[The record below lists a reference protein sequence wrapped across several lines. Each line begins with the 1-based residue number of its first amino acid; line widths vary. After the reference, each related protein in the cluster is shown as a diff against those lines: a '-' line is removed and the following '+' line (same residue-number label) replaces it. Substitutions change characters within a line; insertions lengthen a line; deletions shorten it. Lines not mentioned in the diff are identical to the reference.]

1 MKKNKPSKPPAPP
14 RKQAEGGN
22 RLPWI
27 LAGAAAL
34 AAYLAYL
41 PALDGEFVF
50 DDRYLP
56 FLAPDAFIR
65 PIGMWVGAI
74 RPVLLLSFW
83 AQLHLMG
90 QEPFSYHLFNL
101 LLHLLNAGHVYQAQ
115 PLLLARLDPADG
127 RNPLL
132 AGFGAALFLLHPLQT
147 ESVAYVASRSEV
159 LCGAF
164 LLGSLAVFLLRR
176 GEAVT
181 IPVAAGALALFG
193 AGVLTKEQAA
203 VFPAVFLLMDYWW
216 NPGFSFAGIKRN
228 WRLYAPIAVLS
239 LPALGLVW
247 RVLSRAD
254 SAGFRVRGGIA
265 WYEYFLTQCRVIW
278 TYIRM
283 YVLPFGQNVDP
294 DVPFSRGLM
303 EHGAIFGLAGLA
315 ALAAAAWIWRK
326 REPLASFG
334 LFLFFVLLA
343 PTSSFIPIR
352 DPLAERRMYLP
363 ILGLILI
370 TIALVRRWQP
380 SRSTLAG
387 ALAGVLALAAL
398 VTWQRNHV
406 WAGPLPLWTDT
417 AARSPAKAR
426 PAFQLAFTHYEAGR
440 CAEASAAFEKAYK
453 LDPKSHELLVDW
465 ALALDC
471 TGQYLP
477 AVDKLQRAIQLEKTA
492 HVYAMLGM
500 VHAKGGNREAAL
512 QALAEAEKINGAY
525 DMTYAYRGNIYLT
538 ENDLARAEAEFRHAL
553 SLNPRNPMAAEGL
566 AVIHGRLR
574 TPR

>member
-1 MKKNKPSKPPAPP
+1 MKKSKAAKPPEP
-14 RKQAEGGN
+14 KKAESGSK
-22 RLPWI
+22 LPWI

-34 AAYLAYL
+34 IAWLAYQ

-56 FLAPDAFIR
+56 FLAPDAFLR
-65 PIGMWVGAI
+65 PIGMWIGKI

-83 AQLHLMG
+83 AHLHLMG
-90 QEPFSYHLFNL
+90 QEPYSYHLVNL
-101 LLHLLNAGHVYQAQ
+101 LLHLLNAGLVF
-115 PLLLARLDPADG
+115 LLLRRLLERVDPADG

-164 LLGSLAVFLLRR
+164 LLGSLAVFLRR
-176 GEAVT
+176 QGERIAF
-181 IPVAAGALALFG
+181 PAAAGVLVLFG
-193 AGVLTKEQAA
+193 LAVLTKEQAA
-203 VFPAVFLLMDYWW
+203 VLPAVFLLLDYWW
-216 NPGFSFAGIKRN
+216 NPGFSFAGIRRN
-228 WRLYAPIAVLS
+228 WRLYAPILVLS
-239 LPALGLVW
+239 AAALGFIW
-247 RVLSRAD
+247 RVLAAAD

-265 WYEYFLTQCRVIW
+265 WSDYFLTQCRVIW

-294 DVPFSRGLM
+294 DIPFSRSLM
-303 EHGAIFGLAGLA
+303 DHGAVFGLAGLA

-334 LFLFFVLLA
+334 LFLFLVLLA

-352 DPLAERRMYLP
+352 DPQAERRLYLP

-370 TIALVRRWQP
+370 TLALVRRWKT
-380 SRSTLAG
+380 SRGTLTG
-387 ALAGVLALAAL
+387 ALAAALALAAL
-398 VTWQRNHV
+398 LTWQRNHV
-406 WAGPLPLWTDT
+406 WAGPIPLWTDT
-417 AARSPAKAR
+417 VAKSPAKSR
-426 PAFQLAFTHYEAGR
+426 PAFQLAFTYYEAGR
-440 CAEASAAFEKAYK
+440 CAEAAEGFEKAYK

-477 AVDKLQRAIQLEKTA
+477 AVDKLQRALLLEKTA
-492 HVYAMLGM
+492 HAFALLGM

-512 QALAEAEKINGAY
+512 QALAEAEKVNSAY
-525 DMTYAYRGNIYLT
+525 DMTYAYRGNIYLA
-538 ENDLARAEAEFRHAL
+538 EDNLAQAEADFLKALAR
-553 SLNPRNPMAAEGL
+553 NPKNPMAAEGL
-566 AVIHGRLR
+566 QVVRARLR
-574 TPR
+574 APR